1 MAANEPQ
8 SETTEDTEDT
18 VQEAQDGKLLED
30 LDPEDEAAAGVQ
42 GGARRAGGRWP
53 GARYGN
59 L

>member
-8 SETTEDTEDT
+8 PETTEDT
-18 VQEAQDGKLLED
+18 AQDPEEEKLLED
-30 LDPEDEAAAGVQ
+30 LDPEEEEAAGVQ

-53 GARYGN
+53 GARYGT